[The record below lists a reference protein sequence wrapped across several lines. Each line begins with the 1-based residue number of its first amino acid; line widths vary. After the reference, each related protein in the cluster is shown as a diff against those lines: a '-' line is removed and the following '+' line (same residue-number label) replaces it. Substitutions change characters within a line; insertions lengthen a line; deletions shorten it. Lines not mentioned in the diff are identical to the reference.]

1 MGSLPPYAV
10 YVCVCTDLSV
20 YIHLHLHAHM
30 KTRDRTPSAAQFF
43 FTQNYYTTNF
53 LQENNLNKKT
63 TFQYMNIS

>member
-1 MGSLPPYAV
+1 MGSLPPHAV
-10 YVCVCTDLSV
+10 CICVCIDLSV

-30 KTRDRTPSAAQFF
+30 KTGDRTSSAVQLF
-43 FTQNYYTTNF
+43 FTQHYYITNF